1 MNNNNLTYS
10 YNKNILTY
18 IDLHFGRFINRLAGS
33 NDPDIFLAAALVSN
47 AAGNGDVCLDLES
60 FSRKAISEEED
71 DEESK
76 PYQCSSLDAWLE
88 KLGRVQVVG
97 KPGEYRP
104 LVLDGKNRLYLYRY
118 WNYEKKLS
126 DLIKLRTEDD
136 IKGIDIKLLKNT
148 LERLFP
154 DNPDEEVSLQKIA
167 AVTSVFKR
175 FCVIS
180 GGPGTGKTT
189 TIAKIL
195 ALLTEVEQGKKLKI
209 YLCAPTG
216 KAAARLSESVR
227 STKVNIDCSETVK
240 NLVPE
245 NAYTIHRMLKT
256 IPGSSRFYYNAD
268 NQLPADVVVV
278 DEASMVDLALLA
290 KLIEAVPDKA
300 RFILVGDKD
309 QLASVEAGSVLG
321 DICNRGDL
329 PGYSAKSYKVL
340 IGGIKLTTDGKL
352 SGKPVL
358 SDSIVVLQK
367 NYRFSESSGI
377 GSLSRA
383 VNNGEADTFFD
394 ILRGKTDER
403 IVWEE
408 IKTRNELNYSLEK
421 KIVEGYRNY
430 LNIDDPVAALDS
442 YGRFKILCAINKG
455 PFGVDAVNGLSESVL
470 AKKRLIDPSGRW
482 YRGRPVL
489 IKGNNYDLGLFN
501 GDMGIITGGRDE
513 ENLHAFFPG
522 DSGTARKLAPGIL
535 PDHDTAYA
543 MTVHKSQG
551 SEFEDVVLI
560 LPEKDYP
567 VLTRELIYTGLTR
580 TTGKIALLGTESV
593 LRNAILRK
601 TERAS
606 GLRDALWEDEYL

>member
-1 MNNNNLTYS
+1 MKNSYTTYLN
-10 YNKNILTY
+10 NKNILTY
-18 IDLHFGRFINRLAGS
+18 VDLHFGCFINRLAGS

-60 FSRKAISEEED
+60 FARKVISKEG
-71 DEESK
+71 EESE
-76 PYQCSSLDAWLE
+76 PFQCPPLDVWLE
-88 KLGRVQVVG
+88 KLGRAQVVG
-97 KPGEYRP
+97 RPGDYRP

-118 WNYEKKLS
+118 WNYEKRLS
-126 DLIKLRTEDD
+126 DSIKLRAEDD
-136 IKGIDIKLLKNT
+136 IEGIDIKLLKNT

-154 DNPDEEVSLQKIA
+154 DNPDEEVNLQKIA

-195 ALLTEVEQGKKLKI
+195 AFLTEVESGKKLKI

-216 KAAARLSESVR
+216 KAAARLSESIR

-245 NAYTIHRMLKT
+245 NAYTIHRMLRT
-256 IPGSSRFYYNAD
+256 IPGSSRFYHNAD

-290 KLIEAVPDKA
+290 KLVEAVPDKA
-300 RFILVGDKD
+300 RLILVGDKD

-329 PGYSAKSYKVL
+329 PEYPAKSYQTL
-340 IGGIKLTTDGKL
+340 IGGIGLPADCKL

-377 GSLSRA
+377 GRLSRA

-394 ILRGKTDER
+394 ILREKMDER

-408 IKTRNELNYSLEK
+408 IKTRNELNCSLEK
-421 KIVEGYRNY
+421 KIVEGYRDY
-430 LNIDDPVAALDS
+430 LNINDPVAALDS
-442 YGRFKILCAINKG
+442 FGRFKILCAINKG
-455 PFGVDAVNGLSESVL
+455 PFGVDAVNGQSESVL
-470 AKKRLIDPSGRW
+470 AKKRLINPSSRW
-482 YRGRPVL
+482 YRGRPIL
-489 IKGNNYDLGLFN
+489 IKGNNYSLGLFN
-501 GDMGIITGGRDE
+501 GDLGIITGGKDE
-513 ENLHAFFPG
+513 ENLYAFFHA
-522 DSGTARKLAPGIL
+522 DSGPARKLAPGIL

-551 SEFEDVVLI
+551 SEFENVILV

-580 TTGKIALLGTESV
+580 TTGKITLLGTEGV
-593 LRNAILRK
+593 LRAAISRK

-606 GLRDALWEDEYL
+606 GLRDTLWKDEYL

>member
-1 MNNNNLTYS
+1 MNNSNITYS
-10 YNKNILTY
+10 YNNNMLTY
-18 IDLHFGRFINRLAGS
+18 IDLHFGRFINRLAES
-33 NDPDIFLAAALVSN
+33 NDPEIFLAAALVSN

-60 FSRKAISEEED
+60 FSRKAISEE

-76 PYQCSSLDAWLE
+76 LYQCPPLDSWLE
-88 KLGRVQVVG
+88 KLRRAQVVG
-97 KPGEYRP
+97 NPGQYRP
-104 LVLDGKNRLYLYRY
+104 MVLDGKNRLYLYRY

-126 DLIKLRTEDD
+126 NSIKQRTKDD

-154 DNPDEEVSLQKIA
+154 DNPDEEINLQKVA

-195 ALLTEVEQGKKLKI
+195 ALLTEVEPGKKLKI

-216 KAAARLSESVR
+216 KAAARLSGSIR

-268 NQLPADVVVV
+268 NQLPADVIVV

-290 KLIEAVPDKA
+290 KLIEALPDKA
-300 RFILVGDKD
+300 RLILVGDKD

-321 DICNRGDL
+321 DICNRGFL
-329 PGYSAKSYKVL
+329 PVYSAKSYVVL
-340 IGGIKLTTDGKL
+340 IGGIKLTTDPRL

-358 SDSIVVLQK
+358 NDSIVVLQK
-367 NYRFSESSGI
+367 NYRFSESSVI
-377 GSLSRA
+377 GNLSRA

-394 ILRGKTDER
+394 ILREKTDER

-408 IKTRNELNYSLEK
+408 IKTRNELNCSLEK
-421 KIVEGYRNY
+421 KIVEGYRSY
-430 LNIDDPVAALDS
+430 LDIDDPVAALDS
-442 YGRFKILCAINKG
+442 FGRFKILCAINKG